1 MENKK
6 ADSRLLTPW
15 MFFVIGLI
23 GITIVFGVV
32 VFFSGNADVR
42 IREAKSLS
50 NQLVY
55 AISDNGYL
63 KPQVLETGYNI
74 LDEAGLNSKAMDNN
88 GYFYFNMSIY
98 DFGELNSNLQI
109 GDAKAFNFPSSPSPL
124 HKSEGLAENG
134 KLVKSFLKG
143 NADFEIQC
151 RLNGDKLA
159 KCYERE
165 FILLNKS
172 NPSRF
177 IKIKILSG
185 SNNKGV

>member
-63 KPQVLETGYNI
+63 KPQVL
-74 LDEAGLNSKAMDNN
+74 
-88 GYFYFNMSIY
+88 
-98 DFGELNSNLQI
+98 
-109 GDAKAFNFPSSPSPL
+109 
-124 HKSEGLAENG
+124 
-134 KLVKSFLKG
+134 
-143 NADFEIQC
+143 
-151 RLNGDKLA
+151 
-159 KCYERE
+159 
-165 FILLNKS
+165 
-172 NPSRF
+172 
-177 IKIKILSG
+177 
-185 SNNKGV
+185 